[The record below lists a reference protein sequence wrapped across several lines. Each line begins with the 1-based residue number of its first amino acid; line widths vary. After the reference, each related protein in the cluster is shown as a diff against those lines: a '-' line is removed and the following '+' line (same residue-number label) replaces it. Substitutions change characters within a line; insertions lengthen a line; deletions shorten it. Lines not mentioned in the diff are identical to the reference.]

1 MGSYTETY
9 RGAIYPWHCDHQGHL
24 TVMHY
29 FGFFDHA
36 AWQFSTAMGFGPSRL
51 KAEARGFVD
60 VKASVEYLAEQH
72 AGEVIHIESAL
83 RRIGNTSLVL
93 HHRMLNSETGELAA
107 TLEAVMLY
115 FDLTA
120 RSKLPLPAEDK
131 ARLAQFL
138 VEETAE

>member
-1 MGSYTETY
+1 M
-9 RGAIYPWHCDHQGHL
+9 
-24 TVMHY
+24 
-29 FGFFDHA
+29 
-36 AWQFSTAMGFGPSRL
+36 
-51 KAEARGFVD
+51 
-60 VKASVEYLAEQH
+60 
-72 AGEVIHIESAL
+72 IHIESAL